1 MKQNEKNSV
10 FGNAFQQE
18 TDWLMKTPALLRS
31 SFAKASEDK

>member
-1 MKQNEKNSV
+1 MKQNENSV